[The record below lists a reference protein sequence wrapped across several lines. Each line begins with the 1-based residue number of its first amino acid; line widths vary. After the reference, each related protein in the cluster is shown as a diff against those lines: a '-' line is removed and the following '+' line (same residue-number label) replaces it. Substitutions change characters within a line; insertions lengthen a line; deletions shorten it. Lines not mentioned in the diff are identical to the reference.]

1 MRLKEIYRKN
11 WFFIIIYA
19 LLVVAAF
26 MLKINFYDRMMVIDG
41 NIVNFVQSYLITDF
55 NTTLM
60 KILSILGSY
69 YVIPVL
75 CLILFLIIKD
85 KRVPIS
91 IILIMIF
98 TVLFNLIMKFAI
110 KRPRPVSMLVEES
123 FYSFPSGHAMCSVV
137 FYGLILYLIGRKND
151 DYIINIVMSF
161 IVIMLILGICFSR
174 IYLNVHYFSD
184 VVFGI
189 IYGIVTL
196 ILSMRILD
204 NYDI

>member
-1 MRLKEIYRKN
+1 MRLKEISRKN

-19 LLVVAAF
+19 LLVVVAF
-26 MLKINFYDRMMVIDG
+26 IFKINFYDRMMVIDG
-41 NIVNFVQSYLITDF
+41 NIVNFVQTRLITDF

-60 KILSILGSY
+60 KIFSIIGSY

-75 CLILFLIIKD
+75 CLLLFLIIKD
-85 KRVPIS
+85 KRIPVS

-98 TVLFNLIMKFAI
+98 TVLFNLIMKFTI
-110 KRPRPVSMLVEES
+110 KRPRPVNMLVEES

-137 FYGLILYLIGRKND
+137 FYGLILYLFGRKNKN
-151 DYIINIVMSF
+151 YFANILMSF
-161 IVIMLILGICFSR
+161 IIIMLILGICFSR

-196 ILSMRILD
+196 TLSIRVLN
-204 NYDI
+204 NYDV